1 MHEGIPI
8 KSHIIEFSSIITD
21 LGKIKVKIEDLDQ
34 EILLLCSLPSSY
46 KSFREVIIYW
56 GKPTNQGPWGQGAFT
71 Q

>member
-21 LGKIKVKIEDLDQ
+21 LGKIKVKIEDEDQ

-46 KSFREVIIYW
+46 KSFREVIIY
-56 GKPTNQGPWGQGAFT
+56 
-71 Q
+71 